1 MCSVLTCGLLFLP
14 YYRMLYC
21 LYISCNLS
29 LSLFLSVFI
38 RRSAERKRKQ
48 PYTAREK
55 NKQTYRQKICN
66 YRGKAWTVE
75 CDHGFADRSCLTGSL
90 SRKFAVEF
98 GNSTVCRPSSNSRL
112 DSTIL
117 NPRACVHGWVWCR
130 TWLCLPVSDRRI
142 GYS

>member
-1 MCSVLTCGLLFLP
+1 MFCPHLWIVVLAVLQNAILFIHLVQ
-14 YYRMLYC
+14 
-21 LYISCNLS
+21 S
-29 LSLFLSVFI
+29 LSLSVFI